1 MKKQLIFLAL
11 FICSLNAET
20 ITLTPEQEANWKI
33 KTEIPKS
40 SDRLPLGEFIVEV
53 VTPPSLLHTVSLPFE
68 ANVQTL
74 NVARYEKVDKGG
86 ILAEVTGTEWIE
98 TQQKAIAEVI
108 EFRYH
113 QHLTERKNLLC
124 KEEIIP
130 QKECVTA
137 NAELETDRIKVFA
150 SKAMLKS
157 YGASDE
163 MIDKLLKDL
172 TLFPTIEIKSSVK
185 GSVVQL
191 LAAPGKSI
199 SPTEA
204 LFVIQ
209 QDGPLWIE
217 SSIEAYRAEVLREAQ
232 KVEIVLENH
241 TFDSSILQIS
251 PVINHENQTRE
262 IRFLVPSDI
271 KIFPGLRNSA
281 KIILLEQCIKIR
293 KDSVIKVGEAQVVFY
308 KNKHGY
314 TPLPVDIVS
323 EDNQYYFVK
332 PSPLLKNK
340 IAISS
345 VAILKSMLGNED
357 E

>member
-11 FICSLNAET
+11 FICSLNAGS
-20 ITLTPEQEANWKI
+20 ITLTAEQEANWQI
-33 KTEIPKS
+33 KTEVPQS
-40 SDRLPLGEFIVEV
+40 SDKLPLGEFIIEV

-74 NVARYEKVDKGG
+74 NVSRYEKVEKGD

-98 TQQKAIAEVI
+98 TQQNAIAEAI
-108 EFRYH
+108 EFRH
-113 QHLTERKNLLC
+113 HTHLTERKNLLC

-130 QKECVTA
+130 QKECVAA

-163 MIDKLLKDL
+163 MIEKLFKDL
-172 TLFPTIEIKSSVK
+172 TLSQTIAVKSNVQ

-191 LAAPGKSI
+191 LAAPGKSTT
-199 SPTEA
+199 STEP

-209 QDGPLWIE
+209 EEGPLWLE
-217 SSIEAYRAEVLREAQ
+217 SAIDVNRAEGLSEAQ
-232 KVEIVLENH
+232 KVEIVLESY
-241 TFDSSILQIS
+241 TFDSTILQLS

-262 IRFLVPSDI
+262 IRFLVPSDL
-271 KIFPGLRNSA
+271 KIYPGLRDSA
-281 KIILLEQCIKIR
+281 NIILLERCIKIR
-293 KDSVIKVGEAQVVFY
+293 KDSVIRVGEAQVVFY

-314 TPLPVDIVS
+314 TPLPIDIVS
-323 EDNQYYFVK
+323 EDDQYYFVK